1 MVRLFMAGCYG
12 WVGLSS
18 ERSRWQLFRYRIAE
32 EFLRT
37 MNQDP
42 AMKRIAASITSLGS
56 FFVLAFCCVS
66 LPFSAGLLSAQD
78 SKEYLQAGA
87 ATSNITPD
95 LGGEIIGGF
104 LPIPAKHIHDDLH
117 ARCLVLDDGE
127 TKIALVVCD
136 LLGIHRSLSLEAR
149 RQITEATGIP
159 PENVMISATHTH
171 SATSAISNASV
182 VRSYQSDMPLNAYQQ
197 FVARRISDG
206 VRRAIQNL
214 RPAEIAFGR
223 VDVPEHVF
231 NRRWFLKEGTMPA
244 NPFGKIDKVKMNPGA
259 NSPDLV
265 EPAGPID
272 PTVSLIALRSP
283 EGNMVS
289 LFSAYSLHYVGDV
302 GPGHISADYFGIYSE
317 RLKQHL
323 SSSGI
328 DPPFVAMMAN
338 GTSGDINNIPFGK
351 PRASRPTYG
360 QMTYVAEDL
369 ANKVK
374 DTVANLTWKKKQK
387 IAARYR
393 ELDLKWREVD
403 GDLMRWAEETSA
415 KPTSPQ
421 GADLPAIYA
430 RRVQQLAQAS
440 PQTKAPVQLLVIGD
454 VAIGTTPCETFAE
467 IGIEFRKRSPF
478 PNSFMVELAHG
489 YFGYLPTPRHF
500 ELGGY
505 ETWPGTN
512 YLEPQASVKIMD
524 ALMEMANELKTP

>member
-1 MVRLFMAGCYG
+1 MKLFHLYPINYIC
-12 WVGLSS
+12 
-18 ERSRWQLFRYRIAE
+18 
-32 EFLRT
+32 
-37 MNQDP
+37 
-42 AMKRIAASITSLGS
+42 SLGLVFS
-56 FFVLAFCCVS
+56 MLTNLASDRS
-66 LPFSAGLLSAQD
+66 LQAQE
-78 SKEYLQAGA
+78 SIEYLKAGA

-104 LPIPAKHIHDDLH
+104 LPIPAKHIHDELH

-127 TKIALVVCD
+127 TKLALVVCD
-136 LLGIHRSLSLEAR
+136 LLGIHRSLSVEAR
-149 RQITEATGIP
+149 RQIQEATGIP
-159 PENVMISATHTH
+159 PENILISATHTH

-182 VRSYQSDMPLNAYQQ
+182 VRSYQSDMPLNDYQK

-206 VRRAIQNL
+206 VRRAIENL
-214 RPAEIAFGR
+214 QPAEIAFGR
-223 VDVPEHVF
+223 VDVPEHLF
-231 NRRWFLKEGTMPA
+231 NRRWYLKAGAMPA
-244 NPFGKIDKVKMNPGA
+244 NPFGKIDQVKMNPPA

-272 PTVSLIALRSP
+272 PTLSFIALRAP
-283 EGNMVS
+283 GGTLIS
-289 LFSAYSLHYVGDV
+289 LYSAYSLHYVGDV

-323 SSSGI
+323 SESQN

-351 PRASRPTYG
+351 PRGARPTYG

-369 ANKVK
+369 ANKVRAAIP
-374 DTVANLTWKKKQK
+374 TLSWQKKQK
-387 IAARYR
+387 LAARYR

-403 GDLMRWAEETSA
+403 RDLMMWAEETSA
-415 KPTSPQ
+415 KATSLK

-430 RRVQQLAQAS
+430 RRVKELAQAS
-440 PQTKAPVQLLVIGD
+440 PETKAPVQLLVIGD
-454 VAIGTTPCETFAE
+454 IAIGCSPCETFAE
-467 IGIEFRKRSPF
+467 IGIEFRHRSPY

-489 YFGYLPTPRHF
+489 YYGYLPTPRHF

-524 ALMEMANELKTP
+524 ALLDMAAEVKGL